1 MRPIGFLGLGVPPM
15 CGKSSHVWGGTFPNL
30 SNVIVQFHMLFE
42 HHQQAQ
48 TSLWNPA
55 VAGDAVASGGST
67 DSSGQGGSGV
77 WLAGLVAVRVL
88 PGGAAAS
95 TLGGQLQLG

>member
-1 MRPIGFLGLGVPPM
+1 M
-15 CGKSSHVWGGTFPNL
+15 GGTFPNL

-77 WLAGLVAVRVL
+77 WLAGLVAVRFL